1 MRRKDREVTDF
12 YEIINILDKCSV
24 LHLSMISNGMPYSVP
39 VNFGY
44 YYFLLYR
51 YYFQYHFQY
60 ILDYHYFRLYGYIIK
75 EENGTKRLSVYI
87 HGAGEGKK
95 VSALRVNPAVSFSGV
110 AYSQTDSLSED
121 KSIPCNWTCY
131 YDSVIGFG
139 NVTFLEHSAE
149 KSVGLD
155 AIMLHNGY
163 RIPKGIKTIAYA
175 AMKLART
182 SVIRID
188 VSEIT
193 GKKHKSVK

>member
-12 YEIINILDKCSV
+12 DEIINILDKCGV
-24 LHLSMISNGMPYSVP
+24 LHLSMISNGMPYTVP
-39 VNFGY
+39 VNF
-44 YYFLLYR
+44 
-51 YYFQYHFQY
+51 
-60 ILDYHYFRLYGYIIK
+60 GYIIK
-75 EENGTKRLSVYI
+75 EENDTRRLSVYI

-131 YDSVIGFG
+131 YESVIGFG